1 MHQNCFTRRISG
13 DFWRAKMAKI
23 DFSGKWALWSTFHK
37 KRPFRAFPVG
47 FENRNWSNSNFQP
60 KLPPEHNFQHFHFQ
74 IFLHHILWAHTRSK
88 SINFLPKF
96 REKSAIFE
104 RRHKQIQ
111 QFSYIEWCTGGNLT
125 RLVDWQHLKCS
136 YSFAGAP
143 NSKKCRKI
151 AQIWTKLATA
161 QIHE

>member
-1 MHQNCFTRRISG
+1 MVIFEG
-13 DFWRAKMAKI
+13 LKWRKSTFREI
-23 DFSGKWALWSTFHK
+23 GLYGPLWPYFHK
-37 KRPFRAFPVG
+37 KRPFRGFPVG
-47 FENRNWSNSNFQP
+47 FDNFYWSNSNFQP

-96 REKSAIFE
+96 PQFSAIFE

-111 QFSYIEWCTGGNLT
+111 HTRETGWCTGGNLT

-151 AQIWTKLATA
+151 AQIWP
-161 QIHE
+161 